1 MRIVLLLAVA
11 LLVSACDSAPT
22 RSPSAPYR
30 SLGSDSSEYGESR
43 TSLFTTDASVLSDQD
58 IDRILRY
65 KYSAPRQSHIA
76 ILALGRMFLVGYSTE
91 LARSGEEIRKA
102 FTDQLK
108 SSPAVVRASYLPDLL
123 VPQKRTVA
131 YLREAATRFQADTL
145 LVYQTECHE
154 YQKYHVFAADEARAY
169 CTIEAALVDVRTGIV
184 PFTTT
189 ATEVFTVKQSPEDS
203 DIFETQQK
211 AEMKAMRGALLRIAG
226 DVAAFYSR
234 GG

>member
-1 MRIVLLLAVA
+1 MRIVLLLVVA
-11 LLVSACDSAPT
+11 ILVSACDSPAP
-22 RSPSAPYR
+22 RAPSAPYR
-30 SLGSDSSEYGESR
+30 SLGSDSGYGESR
-43 TSLFTTDASVLSDQD
+43 TSLFTDDASVLSDQD
-58 IDRILRY
+58 IDRILRF
-65 KYSAPRQSHIA
+65 KYATPRESHIA
-76 ILALGRMFLVGYSTE
+76 ILALGRMFILGYSTE

-123 VPQKRTVA
+123 VPQKRTVG

-145 LVYQTECHE
+145 LVYQTECNE
-154 YQKYHVFAADEARAY
+154 YQQSHLFFANEARAY
-169 CTIEAALVDVRTGIV
+169 CTIEAALVDVRTGIL

-189 ATEVFTVKQSPEDS
+189 ATEVFTVKQAPEDT

-211 AEMKAMRGALLRIAG
+211 AEMKAIRAALLRIAG
-226 DVAAFYSR
+226 DVVTYYSR